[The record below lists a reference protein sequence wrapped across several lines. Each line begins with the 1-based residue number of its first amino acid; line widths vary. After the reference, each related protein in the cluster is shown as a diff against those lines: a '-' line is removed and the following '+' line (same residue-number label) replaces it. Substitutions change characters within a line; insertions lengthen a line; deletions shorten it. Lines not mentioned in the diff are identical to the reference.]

1 MRLVKRPFSKESERM
16 PKESTSPGS
25 LFSRGRLLKLA
36 LFAIIVGILA
46 FYATVHW
53 PEISAVFSLQD
64 PVPTAVPLSQEDF
77 FIEFRLDREKTEKEQ
92 LDLVKQ
98 VMDDKTAS
106 KEARD
111 MAHAQYLQIVDAMG
125 KELKIEGILKAK
137 NMDSLVF
144 LSGDSCT
151 VVVRRKSLDSKD
163 VAAIGDTVR
172 RIAKIKPE
180 NITVIPTD
188 R

>member
-1 MRLVKRPFSKESERM
+1 MRNTRLAKRKEGDAAAGKPVPWR
-16 PKESTSPGS
+16 
-25 LFSRGRLLKLA
+25 RLWKLA
-36 LFAIIVGILA
+36 VFLIVVWILA
-46 FYATVHW
+46 FYAKLHW
-53 PEISAVFSLQD
+53 PEISAVFSLTTD
-64 PVPTAVPLSQEDF
+64 VPVTAIQSEEDF
-77 FIEFRLDREKTEKEQ
+77 FVEFRLDREKTEKEQ

-111 MAHAQYLQIVDAMG
+111 AAYAQYLQIVDAMG

-137 NMDSLVF
+137 NIDSLVF
-144 LSGDSCT
+144 LSSDSCT
-151 VVVRRKSLDSKD
+151 VVVRRAGLDPKE
-163 VAAIGDTVR
+163 VAAIGDTVK
-172 RIAKIKPE
+172 RIAKVKPE

>member
-1 MRLVKRPFSKESERM
+1 MRTMRLPLKKGSDAVSRKPIPFVK
-16 PKESTSPGS
+16 
-25 LFSRGRLLKLA
+25 LWKLA
-36 LFAIIVGILA
+36 VFVIVVGILA
-46 FYATVHW
+46 FYAKVHW
-53 PEISAVFSLQD
+53 PEISAVFSLKGD
-64 PVPTAVPLSQEDF
+64 VLTTATEPEENF
-77 FIEFRLDREKTEKEQ
+77 FVEFRLDREKTEKEQ

-98 VMDDKTAS
+98 VMDDTTAS

-111 MAHAQYLQIVDAMG
+111 LAHAQYLQIVDAMG
-125 KELKIEGILKAK
+125 KQLKIEGILKAK

-144 LSGDSCT
+144 LSSDSCT
-151 VVVRRKSLDSKD
+151 VVVRRVSLDPKD

-180 NITVIPTD
+180 NITVIPTE

>member
-1 MRLVKRPFSKESERM
+1 MKATSLSFRKDGTKQGERTQRRFPLRRLW
-16 PKESTSPGS
+16 
-25 LFSRGRLLKLA
+25 KLA
-36 LFAIIVGILA
+36 VFLIVVGMLA
-46 FYATVHW
+46 YYATVHW
-53 PEISAVFSLQD
+53 PEISAVFSLD
-64 PVPTAVPLSQEDF
+64 EGVPTTAAPPAGEDF
-77 FIEFRLDREKTEKEQ
+77 FIEFRLDREKMEKEQ

-111 MAHAQYLQIVDAMG
+111 AAHAQYLQIVDTMG

-137 NMDSLVF
+137 NMESLVF

-151 VVVRRKSLDSKD
+151 VVVRKASLDAKD
-163 VAAIGDTVR
+163 VAAIADTVR
-172 RIAKIKPE
+172 RIAKVKPE
-180 NITVIPTD
+180 NVTVIPTD

>member
-1 MRLVKRPFSKESERM
+1 MRTRTRPVKKEDETSSKRSIW
-16 PKESTSPGS
+16 PGS

-36 LFAIIVGILA
+36 LFAIVVGILA
-46 FYATVHW
+46 FYAKAHW
-53 PEISAVFSLQD
+53 PEISAVFSLED
-64 PVPTAVPLSQEDF
+64 SVPTAVTLSEEDF
-77 FIEFRLDREKTEKEQ
+77 FIEFKLDREKTEEEQ
-92 LDLVKQ
+92 LDMIRK

-111 MAHAQYLQIVDAMG
+111 LAHAQYLRIVDAMG

-151 VVVRRKSLDSKD
+151 VVVRRASLDPKE
-163 VAAIGDTVR
+163 VAAIGDAVT
-172 RIAKIKPE
+172 RITKIKPE

>member
-1 MRLVKRPFSKESERM
+1 VRTRTRPFKKEGE
-16 PKESTSPGS
+16 TSPKRSIWPSS
-25 LFSRGRLLKLA
+25 LFGRGQLLKLA
-36 LFAIIVGILA
+36 LFAIVVGILVY
-46 FYATVHW
+46 YAKAHW
-53 PEISAVFSLQD
+53 PEISAAFSLGD
-64 PVPTAVPLSQEDF
+64 PVPAAVVLPAEDF
-77 FIEFRLDREKTEKEQ
+77 FIEFRLDREKTEEEQ
-92 LDLVKQ
+92 LDLVRK
-98 VMDDKTAS
+98 VMDDQTAS
-106 KEARD
+106 KGARD
-111 MAHAQYLQIVDAMG
+111 IAHAQYLQIVDAMG

-151 VVVRRKSLDSKD
+151 VVVRRVSLDPKD
-163 VAAIGDTVR
+163 VAAIGDTVK